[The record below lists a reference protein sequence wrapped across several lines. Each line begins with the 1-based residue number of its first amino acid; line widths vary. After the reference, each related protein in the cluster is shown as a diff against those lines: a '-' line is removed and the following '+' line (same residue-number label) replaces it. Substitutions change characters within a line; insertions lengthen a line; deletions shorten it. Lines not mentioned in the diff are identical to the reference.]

1 MSPTNRL
8 RQHPEDRLASPVQV
22 VDLAAVTA
30 RLRAEP
36 HASVAGHRQIAI
48 VRHGPMTI
56 ILFAFEAN
64 GILKEHRAEGAMTIQ
79 VLAGRLQ
86 IVVDEEAREVGPGEL
101 MAMAPGVPHS
111 IRALEAS
118 DMLLTIHHL
127 PLDEAAT

>member
-1 MSPTNRL
+1 
-8 RQHPEDRLASPVQV
+8 
-22 VDLAAVTA
+22 
-30 RLRAEP
+30 
-36 HASVAGHRQIAI
+36 
-48 VRHGPMTI
+48 MTI